1 MVPSNVVLFSCRFG
15 TGDHRVTLAEF
26 NLRDVARHK
35 VNLCRPEIRGLIFER
50 KLVVDKHRK
59 KEIELL
65 KFYNTKE
72 ILDELEKY

>member
-1 MVPSNVVLFSCRFG
+1 MVPSNVVLFPYRFG

-26 NLRDVARHK
+26 NARH
-35 VNLCRPEIRGLIFER
+35 VVGHRVSLCRPGIRGLIFEK

-59 KEIELL
+59 KVLELL

-72 ILDELEKY
+72 TLDEL